1 MALPLLTPVVCIG
14 NEYRT
19 QNLLDAKQ
27 AYELQTQVDSAR
39 RELLLIFLFLFINE
53 VYKFMCFSFVT
64 FSLQYDHFP
73 GILKT
78 VMHA

>member
-19 QNLLDAKQ
+19 RNLLDAKQ

-39 RELLLIFLFLFINE
+39 RELLFFISF
-53 VYKFMCFSFVT
+53 YK
-64 FSLQYDHFP
+64 
-73 GILKT
+73 
-78 VMHA
+78 